1 MFAAEPPDNYR
12 WLAAFIE
19 PGTGMII
26 RGIAQAPFTFN
37 P

>member
-12 WLAAFIE
+12 WLATFTE
-19 PGTGMII
+19 PGTGMIA
-26 RGIAQAPFTFN
+26 GGVAQAPFTFN